1 MVYRITFKKSVYK
14 DLKRISKKA
23 AKRILD
29 KIDKELSGSA
39 ENQPSLK
46 GKFKRMKK
54 FRIGE
59 YRVIY
64 VILNDDEVL
73 ILKIAHRKETYNK

>member
-29 KIDKELSGSA
+29 KIDNELSCSA